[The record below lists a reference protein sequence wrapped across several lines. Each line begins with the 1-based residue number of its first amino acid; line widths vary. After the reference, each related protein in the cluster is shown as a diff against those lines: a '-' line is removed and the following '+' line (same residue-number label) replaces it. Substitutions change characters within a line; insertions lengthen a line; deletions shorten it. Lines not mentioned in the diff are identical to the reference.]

1 MKLEET
7 YADFSFIQ
15 SLPGKKLFLKGNH
28 DYWWGTKTKVERY
41 LSESGFDSISLVFN
55 SAAAVENY
63 AVCGTR
69 GWFYDAEDDADKKVL
84 TREIGR
90 LNMSLD
96 AAEKPAW
103 SRWCFCITLPF
114 MPGRAVKK
122 SSPF

>member
-1 MKLEET
+1 MIP
-7 YADFSFIQ
+7 S
-15 SLPGKKLFLKGNH
+15 P
-28 DYWWGTKTKVERY
+28 W
-41 LSESGFDSISLVFN
+41 VFN

-96 AAEKPAW
+96 AAEKTGLEPLVFLHYPPVHAGACCEEIL
-103 SRWCFCITLPF
+103 SVLKQRNVKRCFYGHIH
-114 MPGRAVKK
+114 GDAAKRA
-122 SSPF
+122 